1 MIVDPPPGGRPPAD
15 PNPAERAYLRRR
27 AWDEIGRAGAA
38 EDSVAR
44 LPHAAMARAYCA
56 KCRAIA
62 DPRECADC
70 TLRPLCQTLAASCR
84 VGRERC
90 SARHPTTRSHQNRQ
104 CRRRLGYLGN
114 RAYRPWFVPRNRYRQ
129 PTKGDD

>member
-84 VGRERC
+84 AGALFGQASYNAIAPEPSVP
-90 SARHPTTRSHQNRQ
+90 APTRIPGKPCLST
-104 CRRRLGYLGN
+104 LV
-114 RAYRPWFVPRNRYRQ
+114 RAS
-129 PTKGDD
+129 

>member
-56 KCRAIA
+56 RCRAIA

-70 TLRPLCQTLAASCR
+70 TLRPLCLTLAASCQAGAVFGQTSCDAIAPESSVPVPPR
-84 VGRERC
+84 IPGK
-90 SARHPTTRSHQNRQ
+90 P
-104 CRRRLGYLGN
+104 RLSTLV
-114 RAYRPWFVPRNRYRQ
+114 RAS
-129 PTKGDD
+129 